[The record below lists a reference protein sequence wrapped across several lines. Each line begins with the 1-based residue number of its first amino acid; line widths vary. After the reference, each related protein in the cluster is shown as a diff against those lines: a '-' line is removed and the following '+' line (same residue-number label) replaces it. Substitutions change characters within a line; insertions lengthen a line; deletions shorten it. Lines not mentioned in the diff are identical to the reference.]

1 MQCARVSLDPV
12 AAILENIYKERRL
25 ELATEGHRW
34 YDLVR
39 TGRAATVL
47 APYGFVDGKH
57 EVLPIPHAELN
68 NTQLQQNPEYR

>member
-1 MQCARVSLDPV
+1 M
-12 AAILENIYKERRL
+12 
-25 ELATEGHRW
+25 ATEGHRW